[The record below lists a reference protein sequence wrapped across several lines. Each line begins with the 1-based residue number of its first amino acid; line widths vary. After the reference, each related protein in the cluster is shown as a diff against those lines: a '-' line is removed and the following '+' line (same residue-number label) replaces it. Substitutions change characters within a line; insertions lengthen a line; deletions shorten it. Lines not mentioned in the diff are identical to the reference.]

1 MDGSMNGW
9 TDVQM
14 DGYRHGWRHEWR
26 QAWMDE
32 CLDGWINGTSS
43 LYLFRSTAL
52 ALSLIPL
59 ILYN

>member
-14 DGYRHGWRHEWR
+14 DGYRHAWRHEWR

-32 CLDGWINGTSS
+32 CLDGWINGTSIIILVQVNS
-43 LYLFRSTAL
+43 LGIVLDS
-52 ALSLIPL
+52 SHSV
-59 ILYN
+59 